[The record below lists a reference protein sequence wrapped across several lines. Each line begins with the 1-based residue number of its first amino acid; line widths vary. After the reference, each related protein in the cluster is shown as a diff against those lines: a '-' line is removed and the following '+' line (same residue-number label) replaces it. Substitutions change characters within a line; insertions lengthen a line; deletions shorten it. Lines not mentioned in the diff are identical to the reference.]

1 MILAKKRGALSKRK
15 NTEDLEWNELKVDIL
30 GFLIF
35 FYKWNGYALILYF
48 RYEMKLGRPTRHIN
62 ISARSLWNIGTYK
75 LYKSTIITLPAEL
88 LPASYR

>member
-35 FYKWNGYALILYF
+35 FTNEKVMLWFCILDTEWN
-48 RYEMKLGRPTRHIN
+48 
-62 ISARSLWNIGTYK
+62 
-75 LYKSTIITLPAEL
+75 
-88 LPASYR
+88 

>member
-30 GFLIF
+30 GFLF
-35 FYKWNGYALILYF
+35 FFTNGYALILYF

-62 ISARSLWNIGTYK
+62 ISARSL
-75 LYKSTIITLPAEL
+75 
-88 LPASYR
+88 